1 MSKSEGKD
9 WFDAKQETCHL
20 YGILKYFLKEN
31 KSGKKVHF
39 ANIVYQSEMK
49 QKANSQ
55 GNSGKRQ

>member
-31 KSGKKVHF
+31 KTGKKV
-39 ANIVYQSEMK
+39 ISRTLYTISDMK